1 MNLSEIKPG
10 GVGVI
15 KSIGSEGH
23 LRRRMIDMGLTVGTR
38 VEVVKYAP
46 LGDPIEINIHG
57 YNLSIRK
64 SEAEKITIFE
74 NSKDYD
80 RFLKSNQNNAEIKKT
95 RVIPFLSNP
104 SNSDGGVKVALIGNP
119 NSGKTTLFNNLTG
132 SYQYVGNWPGVTVE
146 RKEGKIKNI
155 KDDVTLVDLPGIY
168 SLSPY
173 SPEEIITR
181 QYILEENPDLIINIL
196 DATNLER
203 GLYLTTQLLE
213 LDCPVIAVLNMEDLL
228 VSKGK
233 IIDYK
238 ILEKS
243 LGIPI
248 IPISASKNKGI
259 DNLIFRISGVFNG
272 LKKSRSIV
280 DIYSGEIE
288 DSLKKIDNIINNN
301 KNYVKNNRFKI
312 IKVFE
317 DDIYVIKDLNVS
329 SENLEK
335 IDSIRQSLSKKLGK
349 ESDMIIPDERY
360 GYICSLCENVIKNV
374 KSKSA
379 LTLTEKIDKV
389 LTGKYTAFPS
399 FIIFIFSIFYITFG
413 PVGSYLKT
421 LCENFINGNTY
432 ATMSRILEYFGASY
446 WCKSLVLDAI
456 IGGVGSVVSF
466 LPPVMLLF
474 VLLSLL
480 EDCGY
485 MARAAFIMDKPFR
498 RIGLS
503 GKAFV
508 PLIMGFGCSVPAI
521 MSTKILENKKDK
533 NLAIFLIPFMSC
545 SAKMPVY
552 LLFASA
558 FFPKHQAVVIF
569 SLYTIGILTAIF
581 TAWLFKENLF
591 KGEDSPFIMEMPE
604 YKFPSLKNVWLS
616 VWDKVKD
623 FIERA
628 GTVILLATIVVWI
641 LQSFSFEFK
650 FVSDNSESMLANLGG
665 FIAPVFSV
673 CGFGNWQA
681 SVSLIT
687 GIMAKESIVSTLS
700 VLHGADNSAE
710 LSGFLKDSFSVCS
723 AISFMVFSLLYTPCV
738 AALSAL
744 HKEFRSIKL
753 TFVSVVYQLFV
764 AYLFSAL
771 TFQILSLIFK
781 CINL

>member
-1 MNLSEIKPG
+1 MNLSEIEPG
-10 GVGVI
+10 GSGVI

-38 VEVVKYAP
+38 AEVIRYAP

-57 YNLSIRK
+57 YDLSIRK
-64 SEAEKITIFE
+64 SEAEKIEIFE
-74 NSKDYD
+74 NSKDYEQ
-80 RFLKSNQNNAEIKKT
+80 FLKSSKNNPKIKET
-95 RVIPFLSNP
+95 RVVPFLSSPP
-104 SNSDGGVKVALIGNP
+104 SSDGGIKVALIGNP

-155 KDDVTLVDLPGIY
+155 NEDITLVDLPGIY

-213 LDCPVIAVLNMEDLL
+213 LDSPVVAVLNMEDLL
-228 VSKGK
+228 LGKGK

-238 ILEKS
+238 KLEKS
-243 LGIPI
+243 LEIPI
-248 IPISASKNKGI
+248 IPISAVKNKGI
-259 DNLIFRISGVFNG
+259 NNLIFKISNIFKGA
-272 LKKSRSIV
+272 KKSQSIV
-280 DIYSGEIE
+280 NIYSGETENALKEI
-288 DSLKKIDNIINNN
+288 DSIVNKG

-317 DDIYVIKDLNVS
+317 DDMYVSESLKISTEDLKKIDIIR
-329 SENLEK
+329 ENLSEK
-335 IDSIRQSLSKKLGK
+335 MGK

-360 GYICSLCENVIKNV
+360 NYICLLCENVIKDIKNKNTFTFTGKV
-374 KSKSA
+374 N
-379 LTLTEKIDKV
+379 KI

-399 FIIFIFSIFYITFG
+399 FAVFIFLIFYITFG
-413 PVGSYLKT
+413 PIGSSLKT
-421 LCENFINGNTY
+421 FCEEFINGNTY
-432 ATMSRILEYFGASY
+432 ITMSRILEYFGASI

-466 LPPVMLLF
+466 LPQVILLF

-533 NLAIFLIPFMSC
+533 NLAVFLIPFMSC

-558 FFPKHQAVVIF
+558 FFPEHQAIVIF
-569 SLYTIGILTAIF
+569 SLYTIGVLVAVF

-628 GTVILLATIVVWI
+628 GTVILLATIAVWI
-641 LQSFSFEFK
+641 LQSFSFNFE

-665 FIAPVFSV
+665 FIAPVFSI

-681 SVSLIT
+681 CVSLIT

-700 VLHGADNSAE
+700 VLYGADNSAE
-710 LSGFLKDSFSVCS
+710 LSGFLKDSFSLCS
-723 AISFMVFSLLYTPCV
+723 AISFMIFSLLYTPCV

-744 HKEFRSIKL
+744 HKEFRSFKL
-753 TFVSVVYQLFV
+753 TFVSVFYQLFV

-781 CINL
+781 FINI

>member
-10 GVGVI
+10 CSGVI

-23 LRRRMIDMGLTVGTR
+23 LRRRIVDMGLTVGTC
-38 VEVVKYAP
+38 VEVVRYAP
-46 LGDPIEINIHG
+46 FGDPIEINIHG

-64 SEAEKITIFE
+64 SEAEKIDVFE
-74 NSKDYD
+74 NNKEYEQ
-80 RFLKSNQNNAEIKKT
+80 FLRNTKNNSEIKEK
-95 RVIPFLSNP
+95 RVVPLLSDPP
-104 SNSDGGVKVALIGNP
+104 SNAGGMKVALIGNP

-155 KDDVTLVDLPGIY
+155 NEDVTLVDLPGIY

-213 LDCPVIAVLNMEDLL
+213 LDLPIIAVLNMEDLL
-228 VSKGK
+228 FGKGK

-238 ILEKS
+238 KLEKS

-248 IPISASKNKGI
+248 IPISASKNKGL
-259 DNLIFRISGVFNG
+259 DSLVFKISSVFKSG
-272 LKKSRSIV
+272 KKSRSIV
-280 DIYSGEIE
+280 NIYSEEIE
-288 DSLKKIDNIINNN
+288 NSLKEIDRIVNND

-317 DDIYVIKDLNVS
+317 DDIYVTESLKISL
-329 SENLEK
+329 ENLKK
-335 IDSIRQSLSKKLGK
+335 IDAVRQTLSRKMGK

-360 GYICSLCENVIKNV
+360 NYICLLCDKVIKNIKNKNV
-374 KSKSA
+374 CTFTGQA
-379 LTLTEKIDKV
+379 DKI

-399 FIIFIFSIFYITFG
+399 FILFIFSIFYITFG
-413 PVGSYLKT
+413 PIGSYLKT
-421 LCENFINGNTY
+421 FCEEFINGNTY
-432 ATMSRILEYFGASY
+432 STMNRILEYFGASG

-456 IGGVGSVVSF
+456 IGGVGSVISF
-466 LPPVMLLF
+466 LPQVILLF
-474 VLLSLL
+474 VLLSFL

-498 RIGLS
+498 HVGLS

-552 LLFASA
+552 LLFAAA
-558 FFPKHQAVVIF
+558 FFPKHQALVIF
-569 SLYTIGILTAIF
+569 SLYAIGILVAIF
-581 TAWLFKENLF
+581 TAWLFKDNLF
-591 KGEDSPFIMEMPE
+591 KGG
-604 YKFPSLKNVWLS
+604 N
-616 VWDKVKD
+616 
-623 FIERA
+623 A
-628 GTVILLATIVVWI
+628 GL
-641 LQSFSFEFK
+641 
-650 FVSDNSESMLANLGG
+650 
-665 FIAPVFSV
+665 
-673 CGFGNWQA
+673 
-681 SVSLIT
+681 
-687 GIMAKESIVSTLS
+687 
-700 VLHGADNSAE
+700 
-710 LSGFLKDSFSVCS
+710 
-723 AISFMVFSLLYTPCV
+723 
-738 AALSAL
+738 
-744 HKEFRSIKL
+744 
-753 TFVSVVYQLFV
+753 
-764 AYLFSAL
+764 
-771 TFQILSLIFK
+771 
-781 CINL
+781 

>member
-10 GVGVI
+10 CSGVI

-23 LRRRMIDMGLTVGTR
+23 LRRRIVDMGLTVGTC
-38 VEVVKYAP
+38 VEVVRYAP
-46 LGDPIEINIHG
+46 FGDPIEINIHG

-64 SEAEKITIFE
+64 SEAEKIDVFE
-74 NSKDYD
+74 NNKEYEQ
-80 RFLKSNQNNAEIKKT
+80 FLRNTKNNSEIKEK
-95 RVIPFLSNP
+95 RVVPLLSDPP
-104 SNSDGGVKVALIGNP
+104 SNAGGMKVALIGNP

-155 KDDVTLVDLPGIY
+155 NEDVTLVDLPGIY

-213 LDCPVIAVLNMEDLL
+213 LDLPIIAVLNMEDLL
-228 VSKGK
+228 FGKGK

-238 ILEKS
+238 KLEKS

-248 IPISASKNKGI
+248 IPISASKNKGL
-259 DNLIFRISGVFNG
+259 DSLVFRISSVFKSG
-272 LKKSRSIV
+272 KKSRSIV
-280 DIYSGEIE
+280 NIYSEEIE
-288 DSLKKIDNIINNN
+288 NSLKEIDRIVNND

-317 DDIYVIKDLNVS
+317 DDIYVTESLKISL
-329 SENLEK
+329 ENLKK
-335 IDSIRQSLSKKLGK
+335 IDAIRQTLSRKMGK

-360 GYICSLCENVIKNV
+360 NYICLLCDKVIKNIKNKNV
-374 KSKSA
+374 CTFTGQA
-379 LTLTEKIDKV
+379 DKI

-399 FIIFIFSIFYITFG
+399 FILFIFSIFYITFG
-413 PVGSYLKT
+413 PIGSYLKT
-421 LCENFINGNTY
+421 FCEEFINGNTY
-432 ATMSRILEYFGASY
+432 STMSRILEYFGASG

-456 IGGVGSVVSF
+456 IGGVGSVISF
-466 LPPVMLLF
+466 LPQVILLF
-474 VLLSLL
+474 VLLSFL

-498 RIGLS
+498 HIGLS

-558 FFPKHQAVVIF
+558 FFPKHQALVIF
-569 SLYTIGILTAIF
+569 SLYAIGILVAIF
-581 TAWLFKENLF
+581 TAWLFKDNLF
-591 KGEDSPFIMEMPE
+591 KGKDSPFIMEMPD

-628 GTVILLATIVVWI
+628 GTVILLATVVVWV
-641 LQSFSFEFK
+641 LQSFNFNFEF
-650 FVSDNSESMLANLGG
+650 VYDNSQSMLANLGG
-665 FIAPVFSV
+665 FIAPVFNI

-710 LSGFLKDSFSVCS
+710 LSEFLKSSFSVCS
-723 AISFMVFSLLYTPCV
+723 AISFMVFSLLYTPCI

-744 HKEFRSIKL
+744 HKEFHSFKL
-753 TFVSVVYQLFV
+753 TFISVVYQLFV

-771 TFQILSLIFK
+771 TFQILSLIFN
-781 CINL
+781 CLNL

>member
-10 GVGVI
+10 CSGVI

-23 LRRRMIDMGLTVGTR
+23 LRRRIVDMGLTAGTC
-38 VEVVKYAP
+38 VEVVRYAP

-64 SEAEKITIFE
+64 SEAEEINIFE
-74 NSKDYD
+74 SNKEYEQFLQNTKNNS
-80 RFLKSNQNNAEIKKT
+80 EIKEKS
-95 RVIPFLSNP
+95 VVPLLSSP
-104 SNSDGGVKVALIGNP
+104 PSSNSGMTVALIGNP

-155 KDDVTLVDLPGIY
+155 SEDVTLVDLPGIY

-181 QYILEENPDLIINIL
+181 QYILEENPNLIINIL

-213 LDCPVIAVLNMEDLL
+213 LDLPVIAVLNMEDLL
-228 VSKGK
+228 FSKGK
-233 IIDYK
+233 VIDYK
-238 ILEKS
+238 KLEKS

-248 IPISASKNKGI
+248 VPISASKNKGI
-259 DNLIFRISGVFNG
+259 DNLIFRISSVFKNG
-272 LKKSRSIV
+272 AKSRSIV
-280 DIYSGEIE
+280 NIYSDEIE
-288 DSLKKIDNIINNN
+288 SSLKEIDRIVNND
-301 KNYVKNNRFKI
+301 KNYIRNNRFKI

-317 DDIYVIKDLNVS
+317 DDMYVTESLKISL
-329 SENLEK
+329 ENLKK
-335 IDSIRQSLSKKLGK
+335 IDSVREKLSEKMGK

-360 GYICSLCENVIKNV
+360 KYICSLCDKVIKNV
-374 KSKSA
+374 KNKNVSTFTGKVD
-379 LTLTEKIDKV
+379 KI

-413 PVGSYLKT
+413 PIGSCLKT
-421 LCENFINGNTY
+421 FCENFINGNTY
-432 ATMSRILEYFGASY
+432 STMNRILEYFGASG
-446 WCKSLVLDAI
+446 WCRSLVLDAI

-466 LPPVMLLF
+466 LPQVILLF

-485 MARAAFIMDKPFR
+485 MSRAAFIMDKPLR

-533 NLAIFLIPFMSC
+533 NLAVFLIPFMSC

-569 SLYTIGILTAIF
+569 SLYTIGILVAIF
-581 TAWLFKENLF
+581 TAWIFKENLF
-591 KGEDSPFIMEMPE
+591 KGEDSPFIMEMPD

-616 VWDKVKD
+616 VWDKIED

-628 GTVILLATIVVWI
+628 GTIILLATIVVWI
-641 LQSFSFEFK
+641 LQSFNFNFE
-650 FVSDNSESMLANLGG
+650 FVSDNSQSMLANLGG
-665 FIAPVFSV
+665 FIAPVFSI

-710 LSGFLKDSFSVCS
+710 LSEFLKSSFSVCS

-744 HKEFRSIKL
+744 HKEFRSFKL
-753 TFVSVVYQLFV
+753 TFISVLYQLFV